1 MCRIGGRPRK
11 AVATKAKS
19 RVKRREICGATG
31 KSPPF
36 AKARRVG
43 KIRWSARLCGRKD
56 LEILRFGNSNPPAL
70 TSLVNIFRSLLAGEA
85 YEEEAK
91 KPSIGIIDAQEG
103 HAEADEKKE
112 SGKNRAR

>member
-1 MCRIGGRPRK
+1 MSYRK
-11 AVATKAKS
+11 ERSGSLCVAVADGLG
-19 RVKRREICGATG
+19 RREIAALQG
-31 KSPPF
+31 KSPRF

-91 KPSIGIIDAQEG
+91 KPSIEIIDAQEE

>member
-1 MCRIGGRPRK
+1 MSHWRTASEGGRYK
-11 AVATKAKS
+11 GKIKS
-19 RVKRREICGATG
+19 EEKRDCGATG

-43 KIRWSARLCGRKD
+43 KIRRSARLCGRKD

-70 TSLVNIFRSLLAGEA
+70 TSLVNVFRSLLAGEA

>member
-1 MCRIGGRPRK
+1 MADGLGRRSLQRRK
-11 AVATKAKS
+11 EIAALQG
-19 RVKRREICGATG
+19 KR
-31 KSPPF
+31 PPF